1 MIGLA
6 RLHTYR
12 AGEFRL
18 FDVPVNEARKLQK
31 RLMSEGFVITHTET
45 V

>member
-1 MIGLA
+1 MIGLV
-6 RLHTYR
+6 RLYTYK

-18 FDVPVNEARKLQK
+18 FDVPLKEARKLQK
-31 RLMSEGFVITHTET
+31 RLTSEGCEIAHTET